1 MRRFANLYLILYF
14 LDAGLSLFDELLQ
27 FALGGAVPG
36 ITALRGINALLV
48 LLLSIVVFTIL
59 GFDRR
64 LPKRIFLPL
73 TLYAFW
79 CSVGLWPLLGML
91 PRATFALNAAFGQVF
106 LSGVAV
112 LILHH
117 FYGGVQ
123 LPEELFA
130 RPGFTWRNTL
140 IFSAVNLLLLPLVVV
155 FTLMASVGVYIDQ
168 MTAGFMR
175 MSPIGLYMVE
185 QNYNRGGQSVRL
197 DAMMHIARSEYYQEL
212 ARSLPAAKTVILTE
226 GVTDRDHLLTH
237 RFDYSSVADLIGLT
251 SQQTMPLDGN
261 LVDLEQPDSTPRDTS
276 KPDIFRADV
285 DLNSFSPETVAFL
298 NVLGRTLFGDKPL
311 PEAMLEYN
319 AWAEKN
325 LKPEM
330 IDGLRKDIL
339 VHRNA
344 VVIDALKQ
352 SLKRYDTVVIP
363 WGAMHMPAIEQAV
376 LAQGFTPKE
385 RHERL
390 SLDFRTVPYA
400 ELWQKW
406 QEAVAG
412 QHEASSSDLEL
423 ERQ

>member
-1 MRRFANLYLILYF
+1 MRRFANLYLMLYF

-27 FALGGAVPG
+27 IALGGAVPG
-36 ITALRGINALLV
+36 VTALRGINALLV
-48 LLLSIVVFTIL
+48 LLLSIIIFTIL

-64 LPKRIFLPL
+64 LPKRVFLPL

-112 LILHH
+112 LMLRH
-117 FYGGVQ
+117 FYGGIQ
-123 LPEELFA
+123 LPEALFVM
-130 RPGFTWRNTL
+130 RGFTWRNTL
-140 IFSAVNLLLLPLVVV
+140 IFSAVNLLLLPFIVVY
-155 FTLMASVGVYIDQ
+155 TLMASVGVYVDQ

-185 QNYNRGGQSVRL
+185 QNYSRGGQTVRL

-212 ARSLPAAKTVILTE
+212 VRSLPAAKTVILTE
-226 GVTDRDHLLTH
+226 GVTDQDHLLTH

-261 LVDLEQPDSTPRDTS
+261 LVDLEHPESTPRDSS
-276 KPDIFRADV
+276 KPDIVRADV
-285 DLNSFSPETVAFL
+285 DLNSFRPESVAFL
-298 NVLGRTLFGDKPL
+298 NVMGRTLFGDKPL

-319 AWAEKN
+319 QWAEKN
-325 LKPEM
+325 LTPEV

-339 VHRNA
+339 IHRNA
-344 VVIDALKQ
+344 VVIDTLKQ
-352 SLKRYDTVVIP
+352 SLKSYDTVVIP
-363 WGAMHMPAIEQAV
+363 WGAMHMPEIEQAV
-376 LAQGFTPKE
+376 LKQGFTPGA

-412 QHEASSSDLEL
+412 AHESLPPEL
-423 ERQ
+423 DRERQ